1 MANCADIER
10 TKKDKLVW
18 NAWAEVEITTGRQLD
33 VHFDVL
39 PGMTSLRG
47 RVRCGYAPGWGELQ
61 TPSM

>member
-10 TKKDKLVW
+10 TKKGKQVW
-18 NAWAEVEITTGRQLD
+18 NAWAEAEIAAGRQLD

-39 PGMTSLRG
+39 PGITSLRG

>member
-10 TKKDKLVW
+10 TKKGKQVW
-18 NAWAEVEITTGRQLD
+18 NAWAEAEIAAGRQLD
-33 VHFDVL
+33 VRLDVL